1 MRAPYPL
8 AVALVS
14 LSTALFAADP
24 AADTPITLESH
35 LEATIPIAVRGLVL
49 DQPAVTYL
57 VSVDETGKLVEYMP
71 THATHHLL
79 IENAEQALLHATF
92 KPATHDGKPVLSTR
106 EVTVSLYDPSQRAFF
121 NGGLT
126 LPPPNTASD
135 LVESRMLK
143 INKDQFTYRSSTPR
157 ELDHPLSVTAT
168 RVMLYQDSAGKPASG
183 RCLVEFWVD
192 AQGNARFPRILNS
205 DNEAVSTSAIL
216 TLRQTHFTAPT
227 HGGLPTYVLVRQP
240 MEFNL
245 PVPQPTAEAKP

>member
-1 MRAPYPL
+1 MR
-8 AVALVS
+8 V
-14 LSTALFAADP
+14 LSTLALGLATLSTGLFAADP
-24 AADTPITLESH
+24 AADTPLTVESR
-35 LEATIPIAVRGLVL
+35 LEAAIPISVRGLVL
-49 DQPAVTYL
+49 EQPKVTFL
-57 VSVDETGKLVEYMP
+57 VSVDETGKLTEYLP
-71 THATHHLL
+71 TFATHHLL
-79 IENAEQALLHATF
+79 IENAAQALQRATF
-92 KPATHDGKPVLSTR
+92 KPATRDGKPVLGTR
-106 EVTVSLYDPSQRAFF
+106 EVTVIVYDPSQRAFF

-135 LVESRMLK
+135 LVESRLLK

-168 RVMLYQDSAGKPASG
+168 RIMLYQDSNGKPASG

-192 AQGNARFPRILNS
+192 AQGEAKFPRILSS

-216 TLRQTHFTAPT
+216 TLRQTHFSAPT

-245 PVPQPTAEAKP
+245 PAPQATAEAKP